1 MIHTSMIPAPGLPTH
16 PIFYTV
22 LDTATLLGVSR
33 NKVYQLVNSGEIP
46 CIRVGRQIR
55 ISRAALAQYLR
66 MDMVQAS

>member
-1 MIHTSMIPAPGLPTH
+1 MIHTSRLPAPGLPTH

-55 ISRAALAQYLR
+55 ISRAALVQYLH